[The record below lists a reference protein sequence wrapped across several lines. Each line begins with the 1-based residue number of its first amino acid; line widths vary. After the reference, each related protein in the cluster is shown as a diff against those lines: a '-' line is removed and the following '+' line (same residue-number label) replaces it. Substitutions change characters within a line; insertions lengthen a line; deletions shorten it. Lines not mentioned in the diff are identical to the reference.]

1 MSGAERFRRLW
12 SGYTPGMLG
21 AKNRYAVLCPLVEKE
36 DGLHFLLEV
45 RAAGLRQGGE
55 ICFPGGRAEE
65 GESPEAC
72 ALRETFEELAIPPA
86 EVELI
91 GKSDFLCHPG
101 NFILQPVLGIVSPA
115 GLAAMQPASA
125 EVAEVFTVPVSW
137 LRDNPPQVFSYD
149 LKPEMKDNA
158 LYDAL
163 GISPDYRWRSG
174 RADVPVWHYEGHV
187 IWGMTARILRN
198 ILQRLEQ
205 EQ

>member
-1 MSGAERFRRLW
+1 M
-12 SGYTPGMLG
+12 
-21 AKNRYAVLCPLVEKE
+21 
-36 DGLHFLLEV
+36 
-45 RAAGLRQGGE
+45 
-55 ICFPGGRAEE
+55 
-65 GESPEAC
+65 
-72 ALRETFEELAIPPA
+72 
-86 EVELI
+86 
-91 GKSDFLCHPG
+91 
-101 NFILQPVLGIVSPA
+101 LGIVSPV

-125 EVAEVFTVPVSW
+125 EVAEVFTIPVSW

-163 GISPDYRWRSG
+163 GIAPDYRWRSG

-205 EQ
+205 DI

>member
-1 MSGAERFRRLW
+1 MNINYVEQFMDGRKPGAIGLRRDC
-12 SGYTPGMLG
+12 
-21 AKNRYAVLCPLVEKE
+21 AVLIPLVERA
-36 DGLHFLLEV
+36 DGLHLLFEQRSSKMKTQPGDV
-45 RAAGLRQGGE
+45 
-55 ICFPGGRAEE
+55 CFPGGRMEKR
-65 GESPEAC
+65 ESPTEC
-72 ALRETFEELAIPPA
+72 ALRETEEELAIPPA

-101 NFILQPVLGIVSPA
+101 NFLLQPVLGIVSPA

-205 EQ
+205 DI